1 MLSKQVSKVVGRATT
16 SGNLAEIIWS
26 QLASSVNSNPL
37 YASAVTA
44 VQAGLA
50 ATARKY
56 AELDSATAKKN
67 PVRGTIP
74 YDNDKSVFYN

>member
-1 MLSKQVSKVVGRATT
+1 MST
-16 SGNLAEIIWS
+16 SMSNTSVDIQQGDRVKD
-26 QLASSVNSNPL
+26 SSVNSNPL

-44 VQAGLA
+44 IQAGLA

-56 AELDSATAKKN
+56 AEMDSATAKKN